1 MRQGVLSAVLGVVAV
16 AFVAAPLTSFA
27 GGTISGKV
35 TFAGKSEQKE
45 FLFSKFPNPKFCPKN
60 PHKELM
66 DGDKRFLKTIEVGK
80 DGGLK
85 NAVVAVI
92 DVEDKAFVDGYQ
104 GTEVVAEF
112 CEFMPLTGV
121 VVNNKSFKVENHDA
135 DPDDPKS
142 VQGVL
147 HNPHSFV
154 VKGTS
159 SATGF
164 NIGLAKKGDKLDK
177 PVVFRGGAEKDG
189 FYRLQCDQHE
199 FMQGYFLPVSSPHF
213 AVVKDDGS
221 FEIKD
226 VPAGKHK
233 VVAWHPFAAK
243 GKKVE
248 FEVDVADGGTA
259 NLKAEIK

>member
-1 MRQGVLSAVLGVVAV
+1 MKSALSIMFGVAAVAV
-16 AFVAAPLTSFA
+16 VAAPLTSIA

-35 TFAGKSEQKE
+35 TYAGKSEQGE
-45 FLFSKFPNPKFCPKN
+45 FSFAKFPNPKFCVKN

-66 DGDKRFLKTIEVGK
+66 DGDKRFLKKIEVGK

-112 CEFMPLTGV
+112 CEFMPFAGV
-121 VVNNKSFKVENHDA
+121 VVNNKSFKVENLDA

-142 VQGVL
+142 LQGVL

-154 VKGTS
+154 VKGSS

-189 FYRLQCDQHE
+189 YYRLQCDQHE

-226 VPAGKHK
+226 GPAGKHK

-248 FEVDVADGGTA
+248 FDVDVTDGGTA

>member
-1 MRQGVLSAVLGVVAV
+1 M
-16 AFVAAPLTSFA
+16 
-27 GGTISGKV
+27 
-35 TFAGKSEQKE
+35 
-45 FLFSKFPNPKFCPKN
+45 
-60 PHKELM
+60 
-66 DGDKRFLKTIEVGK
+66 
-80 DGGLK
+80 
-85 NAVVAVI
+85 VAVI

-112 CEFMPLTGV
+112 CEFLPFAGV

-199 FMQGYFLPVSSPHF
+199 FMQGFFLPVSNPHF

-243 GKKVE
+243 GKKME
-248 FEVDVADGGTA
+248 FEVEVADGGTA

>member
-1 MRQGVLSAVLGVVAV
+1 MKSALSIVLGVAAVAV
-16 AFVAAPLTSFA
+16 VAAPLTSFA

-35 TFAGKSEQKE
+35 TFAGKSELKE
-45 FLFSKFPNPKFCPKN
+45 FLFSKFPNPNFCPKTPN
-60 PHKELM
+60 KSLV
-66 DGDKRFLKTIEVGK
+66 DGGKRLLKTLEVGK

-85 NAVVAVI
+85 NAVVAVVDI
-92 DVEDKAFVDGYQ
+92 EDQAFMGGYQ
-104 GTEVVAEF
+104 GTEVTAEF
-112 CEFMPLTGV
+112 CEFLPFAGV
-121 VVNNKSFKVENHDA
+121 VVNNKSFKVENTDA

-199 FMQGYFLPVSSPHF
+199 FMQSFFLPVSNPHF
-213 AVVKDDGS
+213 AVVKEDGS

-233 VVAWHPFAAK
+233 IVAWHPFAGRVEADVDVPE
-243 GKKVE
+243 GGKVE
-248 FEVDVADGGTA
+248 AKLQV
-259 NLKAEIK
+259 KK

>member
-1 MRQGVLSAVLGVVAV
+1 MKRSVSIIFGVAAV
-16 AFVAAPLTSFA
+16 AFVAAPFTSFA

-35 TFAGKSEQKE
+35 TFAGKSEQRE
-45 FLFSKFPNPKFCPKN
+45 FLFSKFPNPNFCVKN
-60 PHKELM
+60 PNKSLM
-66 DGDKRFLKTIEVGK
+66 DGDKRFLNQIEVGK

-85 NAVVAVI
+85 NAVVAVM
-92 DVEDKAFVDGYQ
+92 DVEDKAFMDGYQ

-112 CEFMPLTGV
+112 CEFLPFAGV
-121 VVNNKSFKVENHDA
+121 VVNKKSFKVENHDA

-142 VQGVL
+142 VEGVL
-147 HNPHSFV
+147 HNPQSFV
-154 VKGTS
+154 VKGNS

-177 PVVFRGGAEKDG
+177 EVVFRGGADKVG
-189 FYRLQCDQHE
+189 SYRLQCDQHE
-199 FMQGYFLPVSSPHF
+199 FMQSFFLPVTNPHF
-213 AVVKDDGS
+213 AVSKDDGT
-221 FEIKD
+221 FEIKG

-243 GKKVE
+243 GKRVE